1 MPRGVGASTYKHI
14 MVATCLGW
22 FVFLL
27 RRLNPPKYREPGA
40 QYTGNT
46 RRKKRDVPGIKFRL
60 PIYSCALG
68 ECTQVGWHQFRHDVQ
83 SSARHTRQGNQVKTI
98 SIDVH
103 LPGTTL
109 LSPGNDYEER
119 TSAPFLVHRTPNQP
133 NTLYITK
140 NAPATSDLH
149 LPRNQCI
156 LSSNTAGLLAS

>member
-68 ECTQVGWHQFRHDVQ
+68 ECTHVGWHQFRHDVQ

-98 SIDVH
+98 SIGAGEQARRQLRD
-103 LPGTTL
+103 TAT
-109 LSPGNDYEER
+109 NR
-119 TSAPFLVHRTPNQP
+119 RAPRWRVR
-133 NTLYITK
+133 
-140 NAPATSDLH
+140 
-149 LPRNQCI
+149 RVRRVGRW
-156 LSSNTAGLLAS
+156 AGKRRRRRFDGGGGRAIG